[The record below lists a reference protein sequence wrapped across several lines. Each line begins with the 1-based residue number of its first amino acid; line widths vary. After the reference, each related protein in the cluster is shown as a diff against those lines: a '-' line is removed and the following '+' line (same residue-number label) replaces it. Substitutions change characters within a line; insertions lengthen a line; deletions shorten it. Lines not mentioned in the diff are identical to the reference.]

1 MREKRRISY
10 LHNEFLFAQK
20 TISGQNFEEKNL
32 HNCDEE
38 IIDESLLVLPKSS
51 WRNRREEFPS
61 FHNWELGLNTSDE
74 YADELASKEEA
85 AKRKGPYSA
94 VNCDGVCVCVCE
106 RERERER
113 EREA

>member
-1 MREKRRISY
+1 M
-10 LHNEFLFAQK
+10 
-20 TISGQNFEEKNL
+20 
-32 HNCDEE
+32 
-38 IIDESLLVLPKSS
+38 
-51 WRNRREEFPS
+51 
-61 FHNWELGLNTSDE
+61 NTSDE

-113 EREA
+113 ERSLKWENSTITEGKTKP